1 VAAIFDM
8 DGLLLN
14 TEAFYTLVQE
24 QCLRRFG
31 KPFTW
36 SLKARWHAL
45 AVVHGAPPVL
55 LQGPPCDPPERD
67 LAAAARRR

>member
-1 VAAIFDM
+1 MAAIFDM

-24 QCLRRFG
+24 QCLQRFG

-36 SLKARWHAL
+36 SLKARSSYCARRT
-45 AVVHGAPPVL
+45 AGAPSGTAV
-55 LQGPPCDPPERD
+55 
-67 LAAAARRR
+67 